1 MFNKFFTA
9 LAVAWCLSGTTAAA
23 VEVNLLCVGN
33 SISEGAGLADPKR
46 DAPPVK
52 LAALIGNE
60 PGIEGV
66 HLINGGRS
74 GSTTTD
80 WLPSARNLYP
90 WFTAMADTLVANHPD
105 AVTVF
110 SISLGT
116 NDSACDRCKGAPAS
130 RETFRSN
137 LRTIID
143 SLLTRYPGS
152 LAVVHAPI
160 WYSPN
165 TYNGARYLVEGQRRL
180 LPYRHE
186 IKRLTEEYSA
196 AMPGR
201 VWLGDTL
208 GYNYFKEKH
217 LTDMQPE
224 NGHAGVFYLHPNK
237 KGGTALASL
246 WHKPVMAALR
256 PATAAGKGG
265 TFGALLCYTEH
276 GPKLPVKEITVGGD
290 IDPYFVLDMHGPVFE
305 SALSAYRVYFNDMQT
320 VDIYSKRRPGL
331 ELATTRFHPT
341 DSMLAAGFG
350 DDCLMVRSTCG
361 AGTLRGWDGTKMLPI
376 GPVASRTARL
386 VSSDNAMTVAEI
398 EVKGWRYRDAELDAV
413 FRYTIMAGHREARVD
428 VLFNRPLEAG
438 ETFAVG
444 IEKMPGDRQFISRE
458 TGVAAS
464 WGADHPQPDA
474 SRYPKER
481 VALGLKVLPEYIKG
495 VPSDPENLIFEV
507 GAPGKTAIHYIIT
520 YSSEKE
526 TYGYSS
532 WEEWLE
538 YLKTISL

>member
-1 MFNKFFTA
+1 MFKKLFTA
-9 LAVAWCLSGTTAAA
+9 LAVAGCLSGTPAAA

-52 LAALIGNE
+52 LAALLGNE
-60 PGIEGV
+60 PGIDGV
-66 HLINGGRS
+66 NLINGGRS

-80 WLPSARNLYP
+80 WLPSARDLYP

-143 SLLTRYPGS
+143 SLITRYPGS
-152 LAVVHAPI
+152 LAVLHAPI

-186 IKRLTEEYSA
+186 IERLTEEYSA
-196 AMPGR
+196 TRPGR

-224 NGHAGVFYLHPNK
+224 NGHAGIFYLHPNE

-256 PATAAGKGG
+256 PR
-265 TFGALLCYTEH
+265 L
-276 GPKLPVKEITVGGD
+276 
-290 IDPYFVLDMHGPVFE
+290 
-305 SALSAYRVYFNDMQT
+305 
-320 VDIYSKRRPGL
+320 RPGK
-331 ELATTRFHPT
+331 EEHSERCSAI
-341 DSMLAAGFG
+341 
-350 DDCLMVRSTCG
+350 RSTARNSQSG
-361 AGTLRGWDGTKMLPI
+361 RLRSEEMSTPILCLICTAPFSKAPCRPTGYISTICRRSTSIPNAVPDSNSRPHGSILPTRCSPSGWGM
-376 GPVASRTARL
+376 TA
-386 VSSDNAMTVAEI
+386 
-398 EVKGWRYRDAELDAV
+398 
-413 FRYTIMAGHREARVD
+413 
-428 VLFNRPLEAG
+428 
-438 ETFAVG
+438 
-444 IEKMPGDRQFISRE
+444 
-458 TGVAAS
+458 
-464 WGADHPQPDA
+464 
-474 SRYPKER
+474 
-481 VALGLKVLPEYIKG
+481 
-495 VPSDPENLIFEV
+495 
-507 GAPGKTAIHYIIT
+507 
-520 YSSEKE
+520 
-526 TYGYSS
+526 
-532 WEEWLE
+532 
-538 YLKTISL
+538 